1 MQDDEQLPAISAESI
16 RERLRE
22 TPLPDHAHAGPHE
35 TVREATYRGHH
46 IVVRTTYAIE
56 VDGRPVEGH
65 LGVTDDGRVHYHP
78 VPNLAF
84 PSAID
89 MVKQLI
95 DVFPDD
101 FAPGALPDEP
111 HDHEGHSHGGD
122 MQHEHGA
129 TTDEHSGHEHAD
141 HDATEHHEHG
151 A

>member
-1 MQDDEQLPAISAESI
+1 MQDDDQLPAISAESI
-16 RERLRE
+16 RERLSE
-22 TPLPDHAHAGPHE
+22 TELPDHHHAGPHE
-35 TVREATYRGHH
+35 TVREANYRGHH

-101 FAPGALPDEP
+101 VRPDVSPEG
-111 HDHEGHSHGGD
+111 HGHEEHSHGG
-122 MQHEHGA
+122 MEHEHGPA
-129 TTDEHSGHEHAD
+129 ADEHTAHDHMAGGH
-141 HDATEHHEHG
+141 TSEHHEHG